1 MAICIFLLSLF
12 AMIIGG
18 AHCEAEIMNDKELVN
33 EIAFSEC
40 LVISGTGAG
49 GRIPYG
55 LDLLGHKIVTGTWT
69 MPKEGDCIKGADGE
83 EKRWERL
90 EAVEPGFFEDERLR
104 GWAFMTY
111 ETDTSKILILRA
123 NHHGMVYVNGEP
135 RCGDVYGYDW
145 LHLPV
150 QLKPGL
156 NTFLFSAAR
165 GKLAAKLVVPKSDI
179 FFTGSDHT
187 LPDLVVG
194 EKIAHIGAV
203 TIVNATNTALKN
215 AVLKAHHGADLVTII
230 PIPSIPPLTMRKIP
244 FKITA
249 PAPEATGDYPV
260 ELGLETCVEPTV
272 QIMDTLVVTLE
283 IKESFEARKVTF
295 ISDIDGS
302 VQYFAFLP
310 AREIPDTG
318 VAPAI
323 VMSCHGAGVEAIG
336 QAQSYAPKSWAHIVC
351 PTNRRPFGFDW
362 EDWGRWD
369 AIETLKAAQTMLQ
382 HDSQRLYLTGHSM
395 GGHGAWHLGVTF
407 PDKFAAVAPS
417 AGWISFW
424 SYAGGVT
431 IESPTPMQEMLM
443 RPVSASDTLELGRN
457 YRHQGIYILHGADDD
472 NVPVNQAWQMVD
484 YLESFHHKYVFH
496 EEPDAGHWWDKRED
510 VPGVDCVDWPP
521 LFDYLVSFRLR
532 HPSEVIDV
540 EFHTASPGVSAKCH
554 WVTIE
559 AQQKAH
565 VWSSVDLRLE
575 PAAAKLSGTTKNVL
589 RFVIDAGHLSPK
601 TLLTVELD
609 ENSPFTTEI
618 LSGTPIWF
626 QKNADIWQVIE
637 DPGLS
642 CKGSHRYGPFK
653 EAFKNHMVF
662 VYGTKGTDEERAW
675 AIAKARYDAE
685 QFLYRAN
692 GSIDVIAD
700 VDFNASEYQGR
711 NIIVYGNRDTNTVW
725 KQLFEGSPVTV
736 GNGFVTVGD
745 RIVEGSDKG
754 CLLVRPRPGD
764 DRALV
769 AAVSGTGIIGMRL
782 CDRIPY
788 FVSGIGYA
796 DVTVFGPDI
805 LLSGS
810 EGVNMAGFFGMDWS
824 VETGE
829 FVWR

>member
-1 MAICIFLLSLF
+1 MVDQQPE
-12 AMIIGG
+12 G
-18 AHCEAEIMNDKELVN
+18 

-40 LVISGTGAG
+40 LVIGGTGAG
-49 GRIPYG
+49 GRIPFSQ
-55 LDLLGHKIVTGTWT
+55 DMLGHKIVTGTWSA
-69 MPKEGDCIKGADGE
+69 PKEGDCIDGADGE
-83 EKRWERL
+83 KKCWERL
-90 EAVEPGFFEDERLR
+90 EAVEPGLFEDDRLR
-104 GWAFMTY
+104 GWAFMTFQADAPK
-111 ETDTSKILILRA
+111 TMILRA

-165 GKLAAKLVVPKSDI
+165 GKLAVKLVSPKSDA

-194 EKIAHIGAV
+194 EKVEHIGAV
-203 TIVNATNTALKN
+203 TIVNATNEVFKN
-215 AVLKAHHGADLVTII
+215 AVLKAHHGAGLVTTT
-230 PIPSIPPLTMRKIP
+230 PIPDIPALTMRKAP
-244 FKITA
+244 FRITA
-249 PAPEATGDYPV
+249 PAPVAAGDYAV
-260 ELGLETCVEPTV
+260 ELRLETNAEPETHC
-272 QIMDTLVVTLE
+272 MDMFVVNLE
-283 IKESFEARKVTF
+283 IKEPFHARKVTF
-295 ISDIDGS
+295 ISDIDRS
-302 VQYFAFLP
+302 VQYFAVQP
-310 AREIPDTG
+310 AKEIPDTG

-369 AIETLKAAQTMLQ
+369 AMETLKVAQTMLH
-382 HDSQRLYLTGHSM
+382 HDSQRLCLTGHSM

-407 PDKFAAVAPS
+407 PDRFAAVAPS

-443 RPVSASDTLELGRN
+443 RPVSASDTLKLGRN
-457 YRHQGIYILHGADDD
+457 YRHQGIYILHGEDDD
-472 NVPVNQAWQMVD
+472 NVPANQARQMVD

-496 EEPDAGHWWDKRED
+496 EEPEAGHWWNKREN
-510 VPGVDCVDWPP
+510 VLGADCVDWPP
-521 LFDYLVSFRLR
+521 LFDFLGSFRRR
-532 HPSEVIDV
+532 HPSEVVDV
-540 EFHTASPGVSAKCH
+540 EFHTASPDVSAKCH
-554 WVTIE
+554 WVSIE

-565 VWSSVDLRLE
+565 VWSCVDLRLE
-575 PAAAKLSGTTKNVL
+575 PAAAILSGTTKNVL
-589 RFVIDAGHLSPK
+589 GFVIDAGHLPPK
-601 TLLTVELD
+601 IPLTVELD
-609 ENSPFTTEI
+609 GNEPFLTEI
-618 LSGTPIWF
+618 SADSPIWF
-626 QKNADIWQVIE
+626 QKNEDTWRVID
-637 DPGLS
+637 DPGSS

-653 EAFKNHMVF
+653 EVFKNKMIF
-662 VYGTKGTDEERAW
+662 VYGTQGTDEERAW

-692 GSIDVIAD
+692 GSVDVIAD

-725 KQLFEGSPVTV
+725 KQLFETSPVTV
-736 GNGFVTVGD
+736 GNGFVSVGD
-745 RIVEGSDKG
+745 RIIEGSDRG

-796 DVTVFGPDI
+796 DVTVFGPDT
-805 LLSGS
+805 LLNGS
-810 EGVNMAGFFGMDWS
+810 EGIDLVGFFGMDWS

-829 FVWR
+829 FIWRE